1 MSAEA
6 VRVPPHS
13 VEAEQGVLG
22 GLLQDSRAWDR
33 LGDLLNADDFY
44 RHDHRLI
51 FEATVRL
58 LNSSKPADVL
68 TVHDALQAQGR
79 AEAAGGLAYL
89 NAIASNVPS
98 SANVRSYG
106 EIVRAHRV
114 RRDVL
119 TLGHDIAELAAN
131 ETGDSSVLVEQ
142 ATGLA
147 MALADTRQ
155 AGREPVEVGFLLRE
169 VIESLEARGECA
181 GGISG
186 LSSGFTDLDQKTS
199 GFQAGDLIIVAG
211 RPSMGKTTFAINIAE
226 NVTEE
231 DGVALVISLEMAAA
245 QLVERSIARYGAI
258 DTQRLRTGKLQDGDW
273 PRLTHAIQLLEN
285 QRLIIADDPSLSNVA
300 RIRLAARK
308 VKQRQGRLDLIVVDY
323 LQLMQGEGSTRNED
337 LGGITRAIKL
347 LARELGCPIIVLSQL
362 SRKVEERPNK
372 RPILSDLRESGAIEQ
387 DADVVLMVYR
397 DEYYHEDSP
406 MKGLAEILIRK
417 QRMGPLGEVFL
428 TFQGQHS
435 RFLDADQ
442 QAVIEARN
450 AVQFKPKQKYSQ
462 LRD

>member
-1 MSAEA
+1 MNTIA

-13 VEAEQGVLG
+13 VDAEQGVIG
-22 GLLQDSRAWDR
+22 GLLLDNRVWDR
-33 LGDLLNADDFY
+33 LGDLLSAEDFY

-51 FEATVRL
+51 FGAASSL
-58 LNSSKPADVL
+58 LNASKPADVL
-68 TVHDALQAQGR
+68 TVFDSLQAAGQ
-79 AEAAGGLAYL
+79 AEDAGGLAYL
-89 NAIASNVPS
+89 TAIANNVPS
-98 SANVRSYG
+98 SANVRSYA

-119 TLGHDIAELAAN
+119 AVGHDIAELA
-131 ETGDSSVLVEQ
+131 ETADPAELVEC
-142 ATGLA
+142 ATGLV
-147 MALADTRQ
+147 MALADTRA
-155 AGREPVEVGFLLRE
+155 AGRDPVEVGALLRNVLE
-169 VIESLEARGECA
+169 QLEARSERE
-181 GGISG
+181 GGVSG
-186 LSSGFTDLDQKTS
+186 LPTGFADLDEKTS
-199 GFQAGDLIIVAG
+199 GCQDGDLIIIAG

-226 NVTEE
+226 NVTEDE
-231 DGVALVISLEMAAA
+231 GVALVVSLEMAAA
-245 QLVERSIARYGAI
+245 QLAERSIARYGAI
-258 DTQRLRTGKLQDGDW
+258 DTQRLRTGKLHQGDW
-273 PRLTHAIQLLEN
+273 PRLTHAIQQLEN
-285 QRLIIADDPSLSNVA
+285 QRLIIADDPSLANVA

-308 VKQRQGRLDLIVVDY
+308 VKQRQGRLDLIVIDY

-387 DADVVLMVYR
+387 DADVVMMVYR
-397 DEYYHEDSP
+397 DDYYQEDSP
-406 MKGLAEILIRK
+406 FKGLAEILIRK

>member
-6 VRVPPHS
+6 LRVPPHS

-22 GLLQDSRAWDR
+22 GLLLDNRAWDR
-33 LGDLLNADDFY
+33 LGDLLAADDFY

-51 FEATVRL
+51 FEAAARL
-58 LNSSKPADVL
+58 MNLSKPADVL
-68 TVHDALQAQGR
+68 TVHDALQMQGR

-89 NAIASNVPS
+89 NAIAHNVPS
-98 SANVRSYG
+98 SANVRSYA

-119 TLGHDIAELAAN
+119 TLGHDIAEMAAN

-186 LSSGFTDLDQKTS
+186 LASGFTDLDQKTS

-211 RPSMGKTTFAINIAE
+211 RPSMGKTTLAINFAE

-231 DGVALVISLEMAAA
+231 EGVALVISLEMAAA
-245 QLVERSIARYGAI
+245 QLVERTIARYGVI
-258 DTQRLRTGKLQDGDW
+258 DTQRLRTGRLENNDW
-273 PRLTHAIQLLEN
+273 PRLTHAIQKLEN
-285 QRLIIADDPSLSNVA
+285 QRLIIADDPGLANVA
-300 RIRLAARK
+300 RVRLAARK
-308 VKQRQGRLDLIVVDY
+308 VKQRQGRLDLIVIDY
-323 LQLMQGEGSTRNED
+323 LQLMQGDGNSRNED
-337 LGGITRAIKL
+337 LGGITRALKL
-347 LARELGCPIIVLSQL
+347 MARELGCPVILLSQL

-372 RPILSDLRESGAIEQ
+372 RPLMSDLRESGAIEQ
-387 DADVVLMVYR
+387 DADVILMVYR
-397 DEYYHEDSP
+397 DDYYHEDSP
-406 MKGLAEILIRK
+406 FKGLAEILIRK

-435 RFLDADQ
+435 RFLDADI
-442 QAVIEARN
+442 QAVTEARN
-450 AVQFKPKQKYSQ
+450 AVQFKPKPKYSQ

>member
-1 MSAEA
+1 MSANTL
-6 VRVPPHS
+6 RVPPHS
-13 VEAEQGVLG
+13 VDAEQGVLG
-22 GLLQDSRAWDR
+22 GLLLDNRAWDR
-33 LGDLLNADDFY
+33 LADLLTAEDFY

-51 FEATVRL
+51 FGTASAL
-58 LNSSKPADVL
+58 LNASKPADVL
-68 TVHDALQAQGR
+68 TVHDALQAAGDS
-79 AEAAGGLAYL
+79 EAAGGLPYL
-89 NAIASNVPS
+89 TAIVQNVPS
-98 SANVRSYG
+98 SANIRSYA
-106 EIVRAHRV
+106 EIVRTHRV

-119 TLGHDIAELAAN
+119 AVAHDIAELAEA
-131 ETGDSSVLVEQ
+131 GDPSALVEQ
-142 ATGLA
+142 ATGLV
-147 MALADTRQ
+147 MALADSRS
-155 AGREPVEVGFLLRE
+155 AGRDPVEVGALLRN
-169 VIESLEARGECA
+169 VIEQLEARSERE
-181 GGISG
+181 GGVSG
-186 LSSGFTDLDQKTS
+186 LATGFADLDDKTS
-199 GFQAGDLIIVAG
+199 GCQDGDLIIVAG

-231 DGVALVISLEMAAA
+231 EGVALVISLEMAAP
-245 QLVERSIARYGAI
+245 QLVERTIARYGVI
-258 DTQRLRTGKLQDGDW
+258 DTQRLRTGKLQDNDW
-273 PRLTHAIQLLEN
+273 PRLTHAIQKLET
-285 QRLIIADDPSLSNVA
+285 QRLVIADDPSLANVA

-308 VKQRQGRLDLIVVDY
+308 VKQRQGRLDLIVIDY
-323 LQLMQGEGSTRNED
+323 LQLMQGEGATRNED

-347 LARELGCPIIVLSQL
+347 LARELGCPIILLSQL

-406 MKGLAEILIRK
+406 FKGLAEILIRK

-442 QAVIEARN
+442 QAVTEARN
-450 AVQFKPKQKYSQ
+450 AVTFKPKTKYSA

>member
-1 MSAEA
+1 MNAIA
-6 VRVPPHS
+6 ARVPPHS
-13 VEAEQGVLG
+13 VDAEQGVIG
-22 GLLQDSRAWDR
+22 GLLLDNRTWDR
-33 LGDLLNADDFY
+33 LGDLLSAEDFY

-51 FEATVRL
+51 FGATASL
-58 LNSSKPADVL
+58 LNASKPADVL
-68 TVHDALQAQGR
+68 TVFDSLQAAGQ
-79 AEAAGGLAYL
+79 AEDAGGLAYL
-89 NAIASNVPS
+89 SAIAHNVPS
-98 SANVRSYG
+98 SANVRSYA

-119 TLGHDIAELAAN
+119 AVGRDIAELA
-131 ETGDSSVLVEQ
+131 ETADPAELVER
-142 ATGLA
+142 ATGLV
-147 MALADTRQ
+147 MALADTRA
-155 AGREPVEVGFLLRE
+155 AGRDPVEVGALLRNVLE
-169 VIESLEARGECA
+169 QLEARSERE
-181 GGISG
+181 GGVSG
-186 LSSGFTDLDQKTS
+186 LSTGFADLDEKTS
-199 GFQAGDLIIVAG
+199 GCQDGDLIIIAG

-226 NVTEE
+226 NVTEKE
-231 DGVALVISLEMAAA
+231 GVALVISLEMAAD
-245 QLVERSIARYGAI
+245 QLAERSIARYGAI
-258 DTQRLRTGKLQDGDW
+258 DTQRLRTGKLHHGDW
-273 PRLTHAIQLLEN
+273 PRLTHAIQILEN
-285 QRLIIADDPSLSNVA
+285 QRLIIADDPSLANVA

-308 VKQRQGRLDLIVVDY
+308 VKQRQGRLDLIVIDY
-323 LQLMQGEGSTRNED
+323 LQLMQGDGSTRNED

-397 DEYYHEDSP
+397 DDYYHEDSP
-406 MKGLAEILIRK
+406 LKGLAEILIRK

-435 RFLDADQ
+435 RFLDADVH
-442 QAVIEARN
+442 AVAEARN